1 MGFNVLVNGKFRWGV
16 VDKEH
21 KTHRQKTDTVLLT
34 LPLLIK
40 GALDTPLNT
49 VEPLFP
55 HLWKGNNDNKS
66 HHAMSW

>member
-1 MGFNVLVNGKFRWGV
+1 MGFNVLVNGKFWWGA

-34 LPLLIK
+34 LPLLINR
-40 GALDTPLNT
+40 ALDTPLNT

-55 HLWKGNNDNKS
+55 HL
-66 HHAMSW
+66 